1 MDCPTISGLKLDSE
15 DQEALEAIRKAQ
27 RNGNMLEILLP
38 AGVLTTIFLGNNSAQ
53 VTFNVHSTDWVLFAQ
68 SMSKIQPVVRKT
80 ISKIAQMQRLRAGLS
95 YEQRQFWEAVDNG
108 CGGY

>member
-15 DQEALEAIRKAQ
+15 DQDALESIRKAQ

-53 VTFNVHSTDWVLFAQ
+53 VTFNVHSTDWVLFAR

-80 ISKIAQMQRLRAGLS
+80 ISNIAQMQRLRAGLS

>member
-15 DQEALEAIRKAQ
+15 DREALDAIRKAQ

-68 SMSKIQPVVRKT
+68 SMSKVQPIVRKT
-80 ISKIAQMQRLRAGLS
+80 ISKIAQMQRLRTGLS
-95 YEQRQFWEAVDNG
+95 YEQRQFWKAVDNG

>member
-38 AGVLTTIFLGNNSAQ
+38 AGVLTTIFLGNNSTQ

-68 SMSKIQPVVRKT
+68 SMSKIQPIVRKN
-80 ISKIAQMQRLRAGLS
+80 ISKIGRK
-95 YEQRQFWEAVDNG
+95 F
-108 CGGY
+108 

>member
-15 DQEALEAIRKAQ
+15 DQEALEAIKKAQ

-80 ISKIAQMQRLRAGLS
+80 ISKEGLINAL
-95 YEQRQFWEAVDNG
+95 FAVESLFNSKKSHSHSI
-108 CGGY
+108 